1 MAESKSL
8 SLAFI
13 DRRPA
18 AAARALAAM
27 EAEDAAAFLEGI
39 PTRFSS
45 RALAYMNGWSAAG
58 ILACMNPEAAAAGL
72 RGLRYQTAAAI
83 LRLMAPQLR
92 GPVLEALPARSRRDF
107 RTTLSFPADT
117 VGAHMTSGVL
127 AQRRDHDV
135 ADARDQ
141 IRKAARADFGCVV
154 VVDEE
159 QRLAGLISPVA
170 LLRWPGTTPL
180 EDILDTEVT
189 ALSARA
195 RITSVMGLQ
204 DWDRYASLPVLS
216 RRKHVIGVL
225 SRINLRHAL
234 STAHAGEAP
243 ASEALPVSLA
253 DALVG
258 SLAGLA
264 RLLEQPMSPRG
275 GKKAPR

>member
-1 MAESKSL
+1 MAETEPL

-13 DRRPA
+13 DRRPH
-18 AAARALAAM
+18 AAARALSAM

-39 PTRFSS
+39 PTRFLS
-45 RALAYMNGWSAAG
+45 RALSHMSGWSAAG
-58 ILACMNPEAAAAGL
+58 IVARMNADAAAAGL

-83 LRLMAPQLR
+83 LRLMEPRARVPI
-92 GPVLEALPARSRRDF
+92 LEALPASTRRDF

-117 VGAHMTSGVL
+117 VGAHMTAGIL

-141 IRKAARADFGCVV
+141 VRRATRADAGCLV
-154 VVDEE
+154 VVDDDH
-159 QRLAGLISPVA
+159 RLAGLVSPVA

-180 EDILDTEVT
+180 AEIMDTDVT

-195 RITSVMGLQ
+195 RLTTVTGLH

-225 SRINLRHAL
+225 SRTNLRDVL
-234 STAHAGEAP
+234 SVAEAGQAP
-243 ASEALPVSLA
+243 ASQGLPVSLA

-258 SLAGLA
+258 VLAGLA
-264 RLLEQPMSPRG
+264 RLLEQASPPRDETG
-275 GKKAPR
+275 GPR